1 MFSCGS
7 LVITFWAEHNHDRIV
22 AAEGRGQGSAV
33 GGRGQLWE
41 VGLLSYDFSK
51 FRKTGSLV
59 FSAWLVDMGVV
70 SDVIQL
76 IFFQIVGVSWD
87 RRNLPPFNALHTFPD
102 SQGRV
107 ISFENM
113 TRNAIYLEIF
123 YGQLSY
129 KRIIQKYSYSFHT
142 MMGMCVRVSDISS
155 YCLLPRLRYLEEFLQ
170 YLKTS

>member
-1 MFSCGS
+1 
-7 LVITFWAEHNHDRIV
+7 
-22 AAEGRGQGSAV
+22 
-33 GGRGQLWE
+33 
-41 VGLLSYDFSK
+41 
-51 FRKTGSLV
+51 
-59 FSAWLVDMGVV
+59 MGVLFII
-70 SDVIQL
+70 SL
-76 IFFQIVGVSWD
+76 LLFLFLFFFFLMI
-87 RRNLPPFNALHTFPD
+87 RRPPRSTLFPYTTLFRSHTFPD

-170 YLKTS
+170 YLKTSRSEEHTSELQSRPHISYAVFCLKKKNKKTNKQNKQAKTMQTSTEP